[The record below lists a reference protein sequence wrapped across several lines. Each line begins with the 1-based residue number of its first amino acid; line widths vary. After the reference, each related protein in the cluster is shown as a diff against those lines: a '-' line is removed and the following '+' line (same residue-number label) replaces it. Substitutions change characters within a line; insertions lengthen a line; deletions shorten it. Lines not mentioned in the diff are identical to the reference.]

1 MERVYENIVAILE
14 NLEGALNSD
23 SEGQQRIYRR
33 MDLERENGIRL
44 SCASPGAVWELLI
57 EAGSAD
63 EKVKITFPRW
73 QGMKF
78 DILTLD
84 VPTKGIHHIRFF
96 LDKKENRDIFVTVC
110 ADLVSGLEVCL
121 SNESRKKEIADFLS
135 RWSRFFERYGE
146 EGLSSERQRGLYGEL
161 WWLRRMIEAGIEPAV
176 CINSWKGCERAFHDF
191 QIEGNIV
198 EVKTT
203 MTKEP
208 REVVI
213 NNERQLDDRGLSS
226 LHLLVI
232 TLLKVDGQGET
243 LTEIVNSIRADFT
256 SRSSLIY
263 SFERSLRESG
273 YLDIH
278 SHLYN
283 DSYVVNKE
291 ELFRIG
297 DGFPRI
303 IDIPQGLGNIR
314 YSLVIAAC
322 RHFLIEP
329 ADYLDTI
336 RGVI

>member
-1 MERVYENIVAILE
+1 MDRVYENIVTILE
-14 NLEGALNSD
+14 DLEGSLNSE

-33 MDLERENGIRL
+33 MDLERETGIRL

-57 EAGSAD
+57 EAGGAD
-63 EKVKITFPRW
+63 DKIEISFPRW
-73 QGMKF
+73 KGMNF
-78 DILTLD
+78 DVLTLD
-84 VPTKGIHHIRFF
+84 VPTKRIKHIRLF
-96 LDKKENRDIFVTVC
+96 LDKKESRDIFVTVC
-110 ADLVSGLEVCL
+110 ADLVRGLEVCL
-121 SNESRKKEIADFLS
+121 SNESRRKEIADFLF

-146 EGLSSERQRGLYGEL
+146 VGLSSERQRGLYGEL
-161 WWLRRMIEAGIEPAV
+161 WWLRRMIEAGIEPAA
-176 CINSWKGCERAFHDF
+176 CIGSWKGCGRAYHDF
-191 QIEGNIV
+191 QIEGHIV

-226 LHLLVI
+226 LHLLVV

-243 LTEIVNSIRADFT
+243 LTEIVNSLRESFV

-263 SFERSLRESG
+263 FFESSLRESG

-291 ELFRIG
+291 ELFRVG

-303 IDIPQGLGNIR
+303 IEIPQGLGNIR

-322 RHFLIEP
+322 RPFLFEP
-329 ADYLDTI
+329 SEYLKTI
-336 RGVI
+336 KGVI